1 MTRARWRLATWHED
15 GPAVAHSNVEVGGEG
30 MQMDRTS
37 NLLKM
42 TKAERSGHH
51 LIGAPE
57 DRLGGGVGKQR

>member
-1 MTRARWRLATWHED
+1 MTRVRRRIATWHED

-42 TKAERSGHH
+42 TKAETSGHH

-57 DRLGGGVGKQR
+57 DRLGSEVGKQK